1 MTVTVCPVSA
11 VLVPLMVSGLPA
23 SVALRIS
30 SLAMVLMV
38 SVGALASTL
47 YAWVAEALLPLAL
60 LTLACTFAA
69 PSGRV
74 ARSAAGTF
82 TLQLPLAA
90 TLAV

>member
-47 YAWVAEALLPLAL
+47 YAWIAEALLPLAL

-74 ARSAAGTF
+74 AKSPAGTF

>member
-1 MTVTVCPVSA
+1 MTVCPVSA

-23 SVALRIS
+23 SAALRMS

-60 LTLACTFAA
+60 LTLA
-69 PSGRV
+69 
-74 ARSAAGTF
+74 
-82 TLQLPLAA
+82 
-90 TLAV
+90 

>member
-1 MTVTVCPVSA
+1 MTVCPVSA
-11 VLVPLMVSGLPA
+11 VLVPLRVSGLPA
-23 SVALRIS
+23 SAALRIS

-74 ARSAAGTF
+74 ARSAAGTV